1 MTSNVSG
8 TGFRGAGREAESPW
22 AASWTVAAAFLMV
35 FGGVMAIFEGI
46 AAIARDDVFVAT
58 PNFTYE
64 FSLTGWG
71 WVHLILGAAMVAL
84 GLVLFTGAAWAR
96 WTASVLVVLNLVA
109 QFVSLPITPWWSLA
123 VIVLD
128 VVVLWALIVHGEEV
142 ERAVS

>member
-1 MTSNVSG
+1 MARTVTGWVGWVWFGAFCLLTVGLFNVVSG
-8 TGFRGAGREAESPW
+8 LIA
-22 AASWTVAAAFLMV
+22 V
-35 FGGVMAIFEGI
+35 FSEEKVLAWSGQGVTIV
-46 AAIARDDVFVAT
+46 DVST
-58 PNFTYE
+58 
-64 FSLTGWG
+64 WG
-71 WVHLILGAAMVAL
+71 WVHLILGALMVAL

>member
-1 MTSNVSG
+1 MARTVTGWVGWVWFGAFCLLTVGLFNVVSG
-8 TGFRGAGREAESPW
+8 LIA
-22 AASWTVAAAFLMV
+22 V
-35 FGGVMAIFEGI
+35 FSEEKVLAWSGQGVTIV
-46 AAIARDDVFVAT
+46 DVST
-58 PNFTYE
+58 
-64 FSLTGWG
+64 WG

>member
-1 MTSNVSG
+1 MARTVTGWVGWVWFGAFCLLTVGLFNVVSG
-8 TGFRGAGREAESPW
+8 LIA
-22 AASWTVAAAFLMV
+22 V
-35 FGGVMAIFEGI
+35 FSEDKVLAWSGQGVTIV
-46 AAIARDDVFVAT
+46 DVST
-58 PNFTYE
+58 
-64 FSLTGWG
+64 WG

>member
-1 MTSNVSG
+1 MARTVTGWVGWVWFGAFALLTVGLFNVVAGLIAVFSEEKVLAWSG
-8 TGFRGAGREAESPW
+8 Q
-22 AASWTVAAAFLMV
+22 
-35 FGGVMAIFEGI
+35 GVTII
-46 AAIARDDVFVAT
+46 DVST
-58 PNFTYE
+58 
-64 FSLTGWG
+64 WG
-71 WVHLILGAAMVAL
+71 WVHLILGAALTAL

-96 WTASVLVVLNLVA
+96 YTAVVFVVLNLVA

>member
-1 MTSNVSG
+1 
-8 TGFRGAGREAESPW
+8 
-22 AASWTVAAAFLMV
+22 
-35 FGGVMAIFEGI
+35 
-46 AAIARDDVFVAT
+46 
-58 PNFTYE
+58 
-64 FSLTGWG
+64 
-71 WVHLILGAAMVAL
+71 VHLVLGVAMTAL